1 MRDLMINNSIPPIS
15 KPVSDAPKP
24 TKAADGS
31 FGQIVGEAIK
41 DVNRQMAESGKA
53 VEALTTGSSKDIHGT
68 MIAMEKASI
77 SFQLIN
83 QIRNKVIDAYN
94 EVKRM
99 SF

>member
-15 KPVSDAPKP
+15 NPISDASKP
-24 TKAADGS
+24 TQPADGT
-31 FGQIVGEAIK
+31 FGQIVGQAIN
-41 DVNRQMAESGKA
+41 DVNRQMNEAGKA